1 MKTKELRGLS
11 KEEQDK
17 KLDELHKELMQDRS
31 QMSAGT
37 PPKSPGL
44 MKERKKTIARI
55 HTIRNE

>member
-37 PPKSPGL
+37 PPKSTGL
-44 MKERKKTIARI
+44 MRERKKTIARI